1 MPELPEV
8 ETTCRGISPH
18 ILAMKITGVIVRN
31 RRLRWPVPLGLS
43 KKLTGQTIRKIDRRA
58 KYILL
63 YADTGCL
70 ILHLGMSGSLRI
82 TNTNTPAEKH
92 DHVDIVFSNDKVL
105 RFRDPRRFGSIH
117 WTKSD
122 PYQHKLLTK
131 LGPEP
136 LSDTFNGH
144 YLHEC
149 ASGRTLAIKNFIMD
163 SRIVVGV
170 GNIYANESLFVSGIL
185 PRSKTG
191 KLSLARCEK
200 LAAAIKHILQQAIGK
215 GGTTLRDFSSGEGKP
230 GYFQQAL
237 QVYGRSGG
245 ACFQCDSVIKQI
257 RLGQRSTFY
266 CNNCQK

>member
-18 ILAMKITGVIVRN
+18 ILAMKITDVVVRN
-31 RRLRWPVPLGLS
+31 RRLRWPVPLALD
-43 KKLTGQTIRKIDRRA
+43 KKLIGQIIRKIDRRA

-63 YADTGCL
+63 YTDTGCL

-105 RFRDPRRFGSIH
+105 RLRDPRRFGSIH
-117 WTKSD
+117 WTKAD
-122 PYQHKLLTK
+122 PYKHRLLKK

-136 LSDTFNGH
+136 LSNTFNGQ

-170 GNIYANESLFVSGIL
+170 GNIYANESLFISGIL
-185 PRSKTG
+185 PRTKTG
-191 KLSLARCEK
+191 KVSLARCEK
-200 LAAAIKHILQQAIGK
+200 LATAIKHILQQAIGK
-215 GGTTLRDFSSGEGKP
+215 GGTTLRDFSSAEGKP
-230 GYFQQAL
+230 GYFQQEL
-237 QVYGRSGG
+237 QVYARSGQP
-245 ACFQCDSVIKQI
+245 CFQCSLPIKQI